1 MSPEQPPINL
11 RKVPLQARAAATV
24 DAVMEATARI
34 LEESGVEG
42 VNTNLVAERAGVS
55 VGSLYQYFPS
65 KESIFAELIRCNRQV
80 LITDIEVAIAET
92 DAMGLEPAIE
102 ALLKAALRHQ
112 FERPKLALA
121 LEYAE
126 EVLPMGSESR
136 ALNTGFVDIV
146 TTLLKANDIRNP
158 KDAARDIV
166 ALVKGIIDAAALE
179 GDQDPDALLVRLKRV
194 VIGYLP

>member
-24 DAVMEATARI
+24 DAVLEAAARI
-34 LEESGVEG
+34 LEEIGVEG

-65 KESIFAELIRCNRQV
+65 KESIFAELIRRNRQV
-80 LITDIEVAIAET
+80 LITDIEAGIAET
-92 DAMGLEPAIE
+92 DAMGLEPTIE

-112 FERPKLALA
+112 FDRPKLALA

-126 EVLPMGSESR
+126 EVLPMGSEAR
-136 ALNTGFVDIV
+136 ALNTGFVDVV
-146 TTLLKANDIRNP
+146 TSLLKANDIENP

-179 GDQDPDALLVRLKRV
+179 GEQDTDALLGRLKRV